1 MEDGDS
7 DAEMAD
13 YGTDFSDD
21 HDVDPNFDASSLLLV
36 GHSRIGNRI
45 PRSVTR
51 FPGLG
56 GDFPIPDS
64 EVPEWP
70 GIGNRE
76 TFGPFPVRPGTGNR
90 GPDSASRGFPGLVG
104 RVSSRLPP
112 SPGIQVCKAI
122 PTAVV
127 DSWSSSG

>member
-21 HDVDPNFDASSLLLV
+21 VDPNFDASSLP

-45 PRSVTR
+45 PR
-51 FPGLG
+51 FPGFG
-56 GDFPIPDS
+56 GDFPI
-64 EVPEWP
+64 PEWP

-76 TFGPFPVRPGTGNR
+76 TGRFP
-90 GPDSASRGFPGLVG
+90 LG
-104 RVSSRLPP
+104 RE
-112 SPGIQVCKAI
+112 PGIGVPIRRAGGFLVCE
-122 PTAVV
+122 
-127 DSWSSSG
+127 